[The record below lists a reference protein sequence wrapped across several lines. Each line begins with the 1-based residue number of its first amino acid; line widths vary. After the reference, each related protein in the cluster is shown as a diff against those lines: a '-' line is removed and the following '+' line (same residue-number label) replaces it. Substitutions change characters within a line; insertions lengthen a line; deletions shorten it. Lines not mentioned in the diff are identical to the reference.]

1 MSRLT
6 YNVSNSNPL
15 IPRQQ
20 TYMLDRKLVTIH
32 SEDRDIKKYPESN
45 RFSIQL
51 PVTLENVQSVR
62 LVECTF
68 PINYYVFSRQYQNTK
83 LTFTIDS
90 IDINSDYHTTLSS
103 TPLSE
108 KLITIEI
115 QEGFYC
121 PDELATELQERMN
134 QGVTDKLN
142 QLMPATTQVYNLI
155 RVYYDKVGQR
165 FWFGVGKDLTT
176 NKGGDVLTLF
186 FNKKEEYPYCCPQ
199 PIMWEKTV
207 NWGIGW
213 YLGFERAE
221 YSTAAALD
229 ENGNPADIKFNY
241 LGQDGIWLK
250 AGTTKPYSKPAVQF
264 LVAPFAP
271 NIFGERAIYMELNKF
286 NSMDELVP
294 GPNNSNAQHNN
305 TYTAIVNSAFAKI
318 PITNKPLGELNDSRN
333 GFLQNITHMDI
344 PEEKISKLDFLFR
357 YHDGRLV
364 DFGTSRFNFTL
375 EFNCLKNEIGRDF
388 AVRIPLTY
396 QL

>member
-1 MSRLT
+1 MSRLS

-45 RFSIQL
+45 KFSIQL

-90 IDINSDYHTTLSS
+90 IDVTSDYHTTLSS

-121 PDELATELQERMN
+121 PDELAAELQEKMN
-134 QGVTDKLN
+134 KGVSDKLT
-142 QLMPATTQVYNLI
+142 QLMPGTIEYNLI

-165 FWFGVGKDLTT
+165 YWFGVGKDLDS
-176 NKGGDVLTLF
+176 NKGGDILTLF

-199 PIMWEKTV
+199 PIMWDKPV

-213 YLGFERAE
+213 FLGFEKCE
-221 YSTAAALD
+221 YVSAASLD
-229 ENGNPADIKFNY
+229 IDGRPVDIKFSY
-241 LGQDGIWLK
+241 LGSGGIWLK
-250 AGTTKPYSKPAVQF
+250 GGKTKPYTKPAPQF

-294 GPNNSNAQHNN
+294 GPTNSNAQHNN